1 MFRRAEHTPEV
12 AEQAVRRRA
21 KVLWLQD
28 GIVNDDARRIAEE
41 AGLTVIM
48 GVCIQRTKDRL
59 DRVRGRR
66 RAGGERSPWER
77 DQGEFLMQKWEYF
90 VAPLLEHNPGEIL
103 NTFGDDGWELV
114 SVAQIQNPMGGQS
127 TVAYMKRPKA

>member
-1 MFRRAEHTPEV
+1 
-12 AEQAVRRRA
+12 
-21 KVLWLQD
+21 VLWLQE
-28 GIVNDDARRIAEE
+28 GIVNDDARRIGEE

-48 GVCIQRTKDRL
+48 GVCIKKQRQRA
-59 DRVRGRR
+59 RRGTV
-66 RAGGERSPWER
+66 
-77 DQGEFLMQKWEYF
+77 MQKWEYF

-127 TVAYMKRPKA
+127 LVAYMKRPKA